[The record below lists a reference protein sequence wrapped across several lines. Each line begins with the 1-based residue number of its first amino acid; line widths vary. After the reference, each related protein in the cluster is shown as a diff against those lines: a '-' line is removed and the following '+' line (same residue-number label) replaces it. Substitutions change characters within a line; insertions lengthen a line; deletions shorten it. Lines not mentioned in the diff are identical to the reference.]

1 MAGEEPPTDQY
12 TVFGPG
18 ATPVPLGKRYGL
30 HMTQVETVRGPVDV
44 SSLGTTLMHEH
55 VFVLNEEIR
64 QNYPAYWDED
74 ERVAHAVARLDN
86 AVAAGITTIA
96 DPTVIGL
103 GRDIGRIKRIAQL
116 TKINIIV
123 ATGLYT
129 FNDVPF
135 YFRYRS
141 RRMTSTGEDPM
152 TEMFVADIT
161 EGIAGTGVRA
171 AFLKCAVDEP
181 GLTRGVERVLR
192 AVARTHVITGA
203 PVTVHT
209 HPATRNGIDVIRV
222 LTEEGADLTK
232 VVIGHSGDG
241 EDPDYLA
248 EVADAGCLLGMDRF
262 GIGRSPALAV
272 RVDVIAELCRRG
284 YADRLV
290 LSHDTS
296 CFIDWYP
303 YDESTAG
310 NYTYIHDHVL
320 PALIERGVTAGQIDA
335 MLVANPRRYFTPAP

>member
-1 MAGEEPPTDQY
+1 MA
-12 TVFGPG
+12 
-18 ATPVPLGKRYGL
+18 L
-30 HMTQVETVRGPVDV
+30 VETVRGPVDV
-44 SSLGTTLMHEH
+44 TSLRTTLMHEH

-64 QNYPAYWDED
+64 QNYPGYWDE
-74 ERVAHAVARLDN
+74 EARVSHAVAQLDK

-103 GRDIGRIKRIAQL
+103 GRDIGRIKRVAAL
-116 TKINIIV
+116 TKMNIIV

-135 YFRYRS
+135 YFRHRS
-141 RRMTSTGEDPM
+141 RRMTASGEDPM
-152 TEMFVADIT
+152 TDLFVADIT

-181 GLTRGVERVLR
+181 GLTRGVERALR
-192 AVARTHVITGA
+192 AVARTHVLTGA

-209 HPATRNGIDVIRV
+209 HPATRNGLDVIRV
-222 LTEEGADLTK
+222 LGQEGADLTK
-232 VVIGHSGDG
+232 VVIGHSGDSK
-241 EDPDYLA
+241 DPDYLA

-262 GIGRSPALAV
+262 GIGMTPSLERRA
-272 RVDVIAELCRRG
+272 DIIAGLCQRG
-284 YADRLV
+284 YADRMV
-290 LSHDTS
+290 LSHDAA

-303 YDESTAG
+303 HDESKAG

-320 PALIERGVTAGQIDA
+320 PALTERGVTGEQIDA
-335 MLVANPRRYFTPAP
+335 MLVANPQRYFTRTPAK